1 MTRLFVEYSLN
12 GKTELVLDEENSRYL
27 SQVLRMKIDD
37 EVVVVDSESMEYICS
52 LSLINKKEVTL
63 SINYSSENKTES
75 PYEIALFQSVSK
87 GERMDYTIQKT
98 TELGVK
104 EIYPVLS
111 ERVIVKI
118 SGKDVSGKIDRW
130 QKISLEAA
138 RQSHRGLVPKVKMPV
153 DFDDAL
159 IYAKNNF
166 DLVLFPWEEE
176 SENGLKTALKEF
188 TGKKIAIFVG
198 PEGGYSSE
206 EAEKAV
212 DSGAKSVTLGPRILR
227 TETAGAAVLSML
239 IYELEL

>member
-1 MTRLFVEYSLN
+1 MTRLFVEFSLKD
-12 GKTELVLDEENSRYL
+12 KTELVLDEENSRYL
-27 SQVLRMKIDD
+27 SQVLRMRVD
-37 EVVVVDSESMEYICS
+37 EELVVVDNSRIEYICAIS
-52 LSLINKKEVTL
+52 QITKKEVTL
-63 SINYSSENKTES
+63 SIRSSSLNCTEA
-75 PYEIALFQSVSK
+75 PYDVTLFQSVSK

-111 ERVIVKI
+111 ERVIVKL

-138 RQSHRGLVPKVKMPV
+138 RQSHRGMVPTIKEPIE
-153 DFDDAL
+153 FEDAL
-159 IYAKNNF
+159 KLAKDEF

-176 SENGLKTALKEF
+176 SENGIKEALKSF
-188 TGKKIAIFVG
+188 SGKKIAVFVG
-198 PEGGYSSE
+198 PEGGYSTE
-206 EAEKAV
+206 EASKAV
-212 DSGAKSVTLGPRILR
+212 SYGAKSVTLGPRILR

>member
-1 MTRLFVEYSLN
+1 MTRLFVEFSLKN
-12 GKTELVLDEENSRYL
+12 KTELVLDEENSRYL
-27 SQVLRMKIDD
+27 SQVLRMRVD
-37 EVVVVDSESMEYICS
+37 EELVVVDNSRIEYICAIS
-52 LSLINKKEVTL
+52 QITKKEVTL
-63 SINYSSENKTES
+63 SIRSSSLNCTEA
-75 PYEIALFQSVSK
+75 PYDVTLFQSVSK

-111 ERVIVKI
+111 ERVIVKL

-138 RQSHRGLVPKVKMPV
+138 RQSHRGMVPTIREPIE
-153 DFDDAL
+153 FEDAL
-159 IYAKNNF
+159 KLAKDEF

-176 SENGLKTALKEF
+176 SENGIKEALKSF
-188 TGKKIAIFVG
+188 SGKKIAVFVG
-198 PEGGYSSE
+198 PEGGYSTE
-206 EAEKAV
+206 EASKAV
-212 DSGAKSVTLGPRILR
+212 SYGAKSVTLGPRILR

>member
-1 MTRLFVEYSLN
+1 MTRLFVEFSLKD
-12 GKTELVLDEENSRYL
+12 KTELVLDEENSRYL
-27 SQVLRMKIDD
+27 SQVLRMRVD
-37 EVVVVDSESMEYICS
+37 EELVVVDNSRIEYICAIS
-52 LSLINKKEVTL
+52 QITKKEVTL
-63 SINYSSENKTES
+63 SIRSSSLNCTEA
-75 PYEIALFQSVSK
+75 PYDVTLFQSVSK

-111 ERVIVKI
+111 ERVIVKL

-138 RQSHRGLVPKVKMPV
+138 RQSHRGMVPTIREPIE
-153 DFDDAL
+153 FEDAL
-159 IYAKNNF
+159 KLAKDEF

-176 SENGLKTALKEF
+176 SENGIKEALKSF
-188 TGKKIAIFVG
+188 SGKKIAVFVG
-198 PEGGYSSE
+198 PEGGYSTE
-206 EAEKAV
+206 EASKAV
-212 DSGAKSVTLGPRILR
+212 SYGAKSVTLGPRILR